1 MDYARL
7 QQAVRDSLHTLL
19 ENASA
24 YVPKLFGAMV
34 LLLVGWVLGRIL
46 RAFVRRIAGGI
57 VARVGRISGTGD
69 LQRPGTHT
77 AVVEALASG
86 VYWLVVLVFFLAAVH
101 LLELPFLRS
110 IAAATGAYLPHVVAA
125 CVVVMVGY
133 VAGGL
138 ARGAISRSS
147 RASGVAYGDLL
158 GRIVQTGVV
167 IVALIVAVDELG
179 IDNTFLVV
187 SAAIVLAATLG
198 GAAVAFGL
206 GARTSVHNLLASHY
220 VQRNFRPGHVVRI
233 NGIEGRI
240 LEIGETS
247 VVVETAEGRV
257 HIPARMFSEEVS
269 TLVTDGPQA

>member
-7 QQAVRDSLHTLL
+7 QQAVRDSLHTLA

-24 YVPKLFGAMV
+24 YVPNLIGALF
-34 LLLVGWVLGRIL
+34 LLAAGWLLARVL
-46 RAFVRRIAGGI
+46 RASVRRIAGS
-57 VARVGRISGTGD
+57 VVVHVGRISGTAD

-86 VYWLVVLVFFLAAVH
+86 VYWLVLLVFFLAAVH

-110 IAAATGAYLPHVVAA
+110 IAAATGAYLPHVIAA
-125 CVVVMVGY
+125 AFVVLVGY

-138 ARGAISRSS
+138 ARGAIARSS
-147 RASGVAYGDLL
+147 RASGVAYGELL
-158 GRIVQTGVV
+158 GRIVQTAVV

-187 SAAIVLAATLG
+187 SSAIVLAATLG

-247 VVVETAEGRV
+247 VVIETVEGRV
-257 HIPARMFSEEVS
+257 HIPARLFSEEVS
-269 TLVTDGPQA
+269 TLLTEAP